1 MKTNV
6 RLLSGLLALMMI
18 LTLCISCAETGSEN
32 ETSSEIAS
40 TTPQNVESTAAVE
53 ETTLYEPD
61 DLDEK
66 YELNEVIT
74 MYIWSD
80 HRMREFYAE
89 DSGDNIDSAIYN
101 RNLRVEDRLGII
113 IEFVEE
119 KGSLDFYKDW
129 NKKAENDFLSDN
141 LYDIYSGYS
150 RAVPLLAISGMT
162 ANLLEYEDFNLD
174 KPWWPD
180 ALNTECTIK
189 NKLFFCSGDIA
200 TSLLWYMDAVFYNKE
215 IYDTYYLGQPSPM
228 DMVEANDWT
237 FEKLFSLTKD
247 IFVPSA
253 DGADVNASYGISVY
267 ETDID
272 AFQIAAGIT
281 SLEKTEEGGLRI
293 SEAWM
298 SQRCADACE
307 AVGDFLNTQG
317 AFHGD
322 DKETRSVFFNE
333 QSMFH
338 VDRVLIVAGQDNTD
352 IGKVEFDY
360 GIVPV
365 PKYEASQEN
374 YKTNIGNSF
383 SVYAVNANSKKAD
396 AAVLTLEAM
405 GSENYRSVTPA
416 VFEVA
421 MKQRYASDA
430 QSAVMFDILRS
441 TVSFDIGR
449 LFSAHFSNYTSKTF
463 RVTALSTNP
472 SGFLTVATTRS
483 KGINRSLET
492 LMEAFED

>member
-1 MKTNV
+1 MMYIKKIAIATLV
-6 RLLSGLLALMMI
+6 LAMLLSIFA
-18 LTLCISCAETGSEN
+18 SCAQTGSAD
-32 ETSSEIAS
+32 ETVEGGATATHAIDQSEA
-40 TTPQNVESTAAVE
+40 TTVE
-53 ETTLYEPD
+53 ETLYEKD

-66 YELNEVIT
+66 YNLNEVIT
-74 MYIWSD
+74 FYIWSD
-80 HRMREFYAE
+80 HRMREFFAE
-89 DSGDNIDSAIYN
+89 DSGDNIDQAIYN
-101 RNLRVEDRLGII
+101 RNLRVEDRLGIT
-113 IEFVEE
+113 IEFVQE

-129 NKKAENDFLSDN
+129 NKKAENDWLSDGK
-141 LYDIYSGYS
+141 YDVYAGYS
-150 RAVPLLAISGMT
+150 RAVPLLSINGMT
-162 ANLLEYEDFNLD
+162 ENLLQYDSFNVE

-180 ALNTECTIK
+180 ALTTECTIN
-189 NKLFFCSGDIA
+189 NKLLFCSGDIA
-200 TSLLWYMDAVFYNKE
+200 TSLLWYMDAIFYNTE
-215 IYDTYYLGQPSPM
+215 IYNTYYLNQPSPM
-228 DMVEANDWT
+228 DMVESNEWT

-253 DGADVNASYGISVY
+253 YGADINADYGISVY

-293 SEAWM
+293 SEAWD

-307 AVGDFLNTQG
+307 AVGTFLASQG
-317 AFHGD
+317 VFHGE
-322 DKETRSVFFNE
+322 DKEVRSVFLNE

-338 VDRVLIVAGQDNTD
+338 LDRVLIVAGQDNTD
-352 IGKVEFDY
+352 IGKVEFEY

-365 PKYEASQEN
+365 PKYDASQEN
-374 YKTNIGNSF
+374 YMTNIGNSF
-383 SVYAVNANSKKAD
+383 SIYAVSTNSKKIE

-421 MKQRYASDA
+421 MKQRYSSDA
-430 QSAVMFDILRS
+430 QSSGMFDILRG

-463 RVTALSTNP
+463 RVTALSDNP
-472 SGFLTVATTRS
+472 SGFLTLVKQRS
-483 KGINRSLET
+483 VGINRNLTSL
-492 LMEAFED
+492 MKAFED